1 MSVCAAGQAIRTE
14 NITSYMRDIKQIP
27 LINRDKEAE
36 LSAMIHSDDDMQV
49 LAARNELVCSNLR
62 LVVKIAHDFKQYR
75 LPFDDLV
82 AEGNIGLIR
91 AAEKFDPGKGAKFSC
106 YAAWWIKQAMRKAIA
121 NQTRTIRV
129 PGQCAQKLIHIDKAR
144 RQFVSEHQRQPT
156 ISELAQ
162 LTGYSEKSVLGLSR
176 AATETYSMDD
186 VVRDGSD
193 TTFGEMLPEESEDQH
208 KEAAD
213 DEQIMHMKRLLLR
226 LSDREQAVLTYKF
239 GLNGQVLD
247 DAVICQET
255 GLTRRQLG
263 LYVVRTLRK
272 LSVML
277 EDGSAQKS
285 TLRAL

>member
-129 PGQCAQKLIHIDKAR
+129 PGQCAQKPVSYTHLTLPTKA
-144 RQFVSEHQRQPT
+144 
-156 ISELAQ
+156 
-162 LTGYSEKSVLGLSR
+162 
-176 AATETYSMDD
+176 
-186 VVRDGSD
+186 
-193 TTFGEMLPEESEDQH
+193 
-208 KEAAD
+208 
-213 DEQIMHMKRLLLR
+213 
-226 LSDREQAVLTYKF
+226 
-239 GLNGQVLD
+239 
-247 DAVICQET
+247 
-255 GLTRRQLG
+255 
-263 LYVVRTLRK
+263 
-272 LSVML
+272 
-277 EDGSAQKS
+277 
-285 TLRAL
+285 

>member
-1 MSVCAAGQAIRTE
+1 
-14 NITSYMRDIKQIP
+14 MRDIKQIP

-129 PGQCAQKLIHIDKAR
+129 PGQCAQKMIHIDKAR

-186 VVRDGSD
+186 VVRAGSD

-226 LSDREQAVLTYKF
+226 FSGQEQQPQPLFLSCQYVSVFYVRAVPEPLRRPLLSKLQRVWREQ
-239 GLNGQVLD
+239 
-247 DAVICQET
+247 
-255 GLTRRQLG
+255 QL
-263 LYVVRTLRK
+263 LFWHQL
-272 LSVML
+272 LHLL
-277 EDGSAQKS
+277 EPRLLFS
-285 TLRAL
+285 